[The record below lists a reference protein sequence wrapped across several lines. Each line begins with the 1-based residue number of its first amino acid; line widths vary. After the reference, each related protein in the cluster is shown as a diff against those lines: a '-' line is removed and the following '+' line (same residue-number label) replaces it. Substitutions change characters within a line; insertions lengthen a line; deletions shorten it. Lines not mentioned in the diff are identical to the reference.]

1 MIKSNRLI
9 IGLTCFIILLISTI
23 IYKCSDNNKII
34 SDHELSLESRIYDDD
49 HNKKELQKALKLAG
63 VK

>member
-1 MIKSNRLI
+1 MIKSDRLI

-34 SDHELSLESRIYDDD
+34 SDHKTSAESRIYVEDLD
-49 HNKKELQKALKLAG
+49 KKELQKALKLAG